1 MTPTHVAHWVEAN
14 PLIPVHVDCAIAVM
28 LKILD
33 GKCKM
38 KPDEKIVMAL
48 LYDAVRTQPH
58 ERLDANVHGL
68 IAEARANLDEQLI
81 NRVYEQRV
89 LAETIISRPVMKGF
103 KAMLRERGLL
113 DSPQEQ
119 NEQREADT

>member
-1 MTPTHVAHWVEAN
+1 M
-14 PLIPVHVDCAIAVM
+14 IPVHVDCAIAVM